1 MGYINRGK
9 DICMRDKEQE
19 FAKEPL
25 FHLMEIISSKAK
37 WGKKI
42 SLRSLNEIV
51 FKLYLGWVIAGDLH
65 RGNTSN

>member
-51 FKLYLGWVIAGDLH
+51 FKLYLG
-65 RGNTSN
+65 